1 MELRIDSKAC
11 DLGEGKLAIPAYD
24 AATLAD
30 VQACRT
36 GRTLRLELPATPR
49 NDAVMEFARE
59 ALSAGRFDAA
69 EHRAVLSYGGAELF
83 AGSVRLLATTD
94 AGYRIEI
101 RDGGAQWAET
111 AARRMFSALE
121 IDYDAQL
128 TSETVSES
136 WTGDTPVRFF
146 PVHRDEYPQRNNS
159 EDLLPGERLLST
171 DDYLPFLHVATLA
184 ERIFEQ
190 TGYRV
195 RSRFF
200 GSEFFRSLYLSGA
213 YASRDTTVLAARMG
227 FCARRLSEA
236 SATADHLG
244 RVYADPNA
252 IYSTVGNIV
261 ETAAAGVADAD
272 GEKVEETFDNGGCF
286 VTEEGKIRFVPTTEV
301 TAGFEY
307 YLRYTT
313 DHRIESRTRLRG
325 FDTLWLTPG
334 TPMAFALANRYED
347 RRAAIEPGF
356 RYRIVVFDHAEG
368 DSYRLTCTHDAV
380 TGTVWGSFAARS
392 ALVTTPA
399 AGSLSDPAL
408 LVLRGG
414 VWEPYAGDW
423 ALYDGYVGETGRTTV
438 EVRVC
443 TEAERVAP
451 ASPKRFDRI
460 FFSGADEGMTL
471 TLHKEC
477 SLRPCFRTG
486 PGFGAWMTFADVAR
500 HRMRQIELIEALAHL
515 FNLRFY
521 TEHGTRTVWIEP
533 ADDFFGAGP
542 EVDWS
547 DRTDFSQEVVRTR
560 IAPEVHERRTWRYLP
575 AEGAVARFETETG
588 TTFGAWSYDTDSRA
602 ALQGEQVR
610 TSPLFAATLDS
621 VGHYAGAPSARMLQI
636 GDRDAAEQ
644 DPTSFTPRIVRYA
657 GMRPLPD
664 GERWGYPGGNTYP
677 LAAFHFEGDA
687 ATEGFTLGFGDCD
700 GIEGLH
706 RFYDRQ
712 LARETLRE
720 RIRLALRIAPD
731 EYAALFAPGCGT
743 AELRSVFRIDTGT
756 GVVRALLRGVDDYDP
771 EAGVVR
777 CTFERLVED

>member
-1 MELRIDSKAC
+1 MELTIDAKAC

-24 AATLAD
+24 AAKLAD
-30 VQACRT
+30 PQACRT
-36 GRTLRLELPATPR
+36 GRTMRFELPATPR
-49 NDAVMEFARE
+49 NDAVMGFARE
-59 ALSAGRFDAA
+59 AHTAERFDAA
-69 EHRAVLSYGGAELF
+69 EHRAVLSHGGAELF
-83 AGSVRLLATTD
+83 SGTVRLLGTTAD
-94 AGYRIEI
+94 GYRIEI

-111 AARRMFSALE
+111 AARRMLSELE

-128 TSETVSES
+128 TPETVGES

-146 PVHRDEYPQRNNS
+146 PVHRDEYPQRNGS
-159 EDLLPGERLLST
+159 EDLLPAERLLST

-200 GSEFFRSLYLSGA
+200 GSEFFRSLYMSGA
-213 YASRDTTVLAARMG
+213 YASRDTTVLASRMG
-227 FCARRLSEA
+227 FCARRLTEA
-236 SATADHLG
+236 SAQADHLG

-261 ETAAAGVADAD
+261 ETAAVGAVDAD

-286 VTEEGKIRFVPTTEV
+286 VTEAGKIRFVPTTEV
-301 TAGFEY
+301 TVGFEY
-307 YLRYTT
+307 RLRYTT
-313 DHRIESRTRLRG
+313 DHRIESRTQLRG

-334 TPMAFALANRYED
+334 TPMTFTLANRYED
-347 RRAAIEPGF
+347 RRPTIEPGF

-368 DSYRLTCTHDAV
+368 DSYRLTCTHG
-380 TGTVWGSFAARS
+380 GTDGTLWGTFAARS

-399 AGSLSDPAL
+399 TGTVADPVL
-408 LVLRGG
+408 LVLRDG
-414 VWEPYAGDW
+414 VWEPYAEDW

-438 EVRVC
+438 EVRVR
-443 TEAERVAP
+443 TESERVTP

-460 FFSGADEGMTL
+460 FFSGADEGMTF

-486 PGFGAWMTFADVAR
+486 PGFGAWMQFADVAR
-500 HRMRQIELIEALAHL
+500 HRVRQIGLIEALAHL

-521 TEHGTRTVWIEP
+521 TERETRTVWIEP
-533 ADDFFGAGP
+533 ADEFFGAGP
-542 EVDWS
+542 EADWS
-547 DRTDFSQEVVRTR
+547 DRTDFSQEIVRTR
-560 IAPEVHERRTWRYLP
+560 IAPEVHERRTWCYLP

-588 TTFGAWSYDTDSRA
+588 ATFGAWSYDTDSRA
-602 ALQGEQVR
+602 ALQGDEVR
-610 TSPLFAATLDS
+610 TNPLFAASIDS
-621 VGHYAGAPSARMLQI
+621 AGHYAGAPSARMLQI

-657 GMRPLPD
+657 GMRPLPE
-664 GERWGYPGGNTYP
+664 GERWGYPAGNAYP

-687 ATEGFTLGFGDCD
+687 ATDGFTLGFGDAD
-700 GIEGLH
+700 GIVGLH

-720 RIRLALRIAPD
+720 RIRLSVRIAPD
-731 EYAALFAPGCGT
+731 EYAALFAPGCG
-743 AELRSVFRIDTGT
+743 AADLRSVFRIDTGVGT
-756 GVVRALLRGVDDYDP
+756 VRALLRGVDEYDP
-771 EAGVVR
+771 EAGTLR
-777 CTFERLVED
+777 CTFERLVSD

>member
-272 GEKVEETFDNGGCF
+272 GEKV
-286 VTEEGKIRFVPTTEV
+286 
-301 TAGFEY
+301 
-307 YLRYTT
+307 
-313 DHRIESRTRLRG
+313 
-325 FDTLWLTPG
+325 
-334 TPMAFALANRYED
+334 
-347 RRAAIEPGF
+347 
-356 RYRIVVFDHAEG
+356 
-368 DSYRLTCTHDAV
+368 
-380 TGTVWGSFAARS
+380 
-392 ALVTTPA
+392 
-399 AGSLSDPAL
+399 
-408 LVLRGG
+408 
-414 VWEPYAGDW
+414 
-423 ALYDGYVGETGRTTV
+423 
-438 EVRVC
+438 
-443 TEAERVAP
+443 
-451 ASPKRFDRI
+451 
-460 FFSGADEGMTL
+460 
-471 TLHKEC
+471 
-477 SLRPCFRTG
+477 
-486 PGFGAWMTFADVAR
+486 
-500 HRMRQIELIEALAHL
+500 
-515 FNLRFY
+515 
-521 TEHGTRTVWIEP
+521 
-533 ADDFFGAGP
+533 
-542 EVDWS
+542 
-547 DRTDFSQEVVRTR
+547 
-560 IAPEVHERRTWRYLP
+560 
-575 AEGAVARFETETG
+575 
-588 TTFGAWSYDTDSRA
+588 
-602 ALQGEQVR
+602 
-610 TSPLFAATLDS
+610 
-621 VGHYAGAPSARMLQI
+621 
-636 GDRDAAEQ
+636 
-644 DPTSFTPRIVRYA
+644 
-657 GMRPLPD
+657 
-664 GERWGYPGGNTYP
+664 
-677 LAAFHFEGDA
+677 
-687 ATEGFTLGFGDCD
+687 
-700 GIEGLH
+700 
-706 RFYDRQ
+706 
-712 LARETLRE
+712 
-720 RIRLALRIAPD
+720 
-731 EYAALFAPGCGT
+731 
-743 AELRSVFRIDTGT
+743 
-756 GVVRALLRGVDDYDP
+756 
-771 EAGVVR
+771 
-777 CTFERLVED
+777 